1 MQFGQV
7 PIQYMPE
14 PQVNDTRA
22 VTIAPRGAEA
32 IAPFP
37 GQRGGEPMEVITRPG
52 EAVTVETETE
62 SMAAPTNWLLWG
74 GLLLVLM
81 MAMRRT

>member
-14 PQVNDTRA
+14 PAVNDTRA
-22 VTIAPRGAEA
+22 ITIAPRGAEA

-37 GQRGGEPMEVITRPG
+37 GQRGGEPMEVITAPG
-52 EAVTVETETE
+52 EPA
-62 SMAAPTNWLLWG
+62 AAPPEPERMIAPVNWLVWG

-81 MAMRRT
+81 MGMRRR